1 MAPSRLPPGDV
12 ATIGLAMADQRT
24 SDALSRI
31 EQALSRIESAAN
43 RPPPAPADD
52 RPLRELRE
60 VHAALRGKVETA
72 IEQIDRL
79 LATKGAN

>member
-1 MAPSRLPPGDV
+1 
-12 ATIGLAMADQRT
+12 MADRRT

-31 EQALSRIESAAN
+31 EQALARIEGAAE
-43 RPPPAPADD
+43 RPPAPAADD

-79 LATKGAN
+79 IETRGAA